1 MSGAAV
7 TAADQTAN
15 TERHGWK
22 QQNPAFGLQQPQ
34 HRRGLGRTEASQARN
49 GVRDPKGRCWWLPGT
64 AKRRG
69 FVPRAERRRRVQ
81 QSKWACGCR
90 KRFSIGVRQS
100 LTKTDLLLG
109 FAFCF
114 VFISALP
121 KPSEKKKST
130 RFRHISHGVIGELPF
145 LFCTHRL
152 LSSPGGALTEEQAC
166 GPVESWLWTSSPF
179 FSCATRPLPPPPGVD
194 KVR

>member
-34 HRRGLGRTEASQARN
+34 HRRCLGRTEASQARN

-90 KRFSIGVRQS
+90 KRFSIIGDWRQTKRISSCWVAFLFRFYFRFAQS
-100 LTKTDLLLG
+100 LEK
-109 FAFCF
+109 
-114 VFISALP
+114 
-121 KPSEKKKST
+121 KKKKST
-130 RFRHISHGVIGELPF
+130 RFRHISHGSLASFPF
-145 LFCTHRL
+145 CSAPT
-152 LSSPGGALTEEQAC
+152 AC
-166 GPVESWLWTSSPF
+166 
-179 FSCATRPLPPPPGVD
+179 
-194 KVR
+194 